1 LSPFFVFEVD
11 MKGDRNMITTII
23 IAALSGSLLTGGT
36 IYFVQSRGAKNLELT
51 EQLIK
56 AMETEF
62 EKAQAQAVHNLT
74 EPDLLKVPCSE
85 EYISKRGDLLCREM
99 FCRMNRQGG
108 GANSSGG
115 AGATESDCSA
125 ISAAAVNKLKIDSCM
140 QYWDE
145 GSGSDQNS
153 QFWRCMSAFGQKP

>member
-1 LSPFFVFEVD
+1 
-11 MKGDRNMITTII
+11 MIGDRNMITTII
-23 IAALSGSLLTGGT
+23 IAALSGALVTGSS
-36 IYFVQSRGAKNLELT
+36 IFIFQSRQADSKNST
-51 EQLIK
+51 EQIIK

>member
-1 LSPFFVFEVD
+1 
-11 MKGDRNMITTII
+11 MIGDRNMITTII
-23 IAALSGSLLTGGT
+23 IAALSGSLLTGGA
-36 IYFVQSRGAKNLELT
+36 IFLIQNKSSDAAEIIQAMQS
-51 EQLIK
+51 
-56 AMETEF
+56 EF

-74 EPDLLKVPCSE
+74 EPDLLEVPCSE
-85 EYISKRGDLLCREM
+85 EYIGKRGDLLCREM

-108 GANSSGG
+108 GQNSGGG
-115 AGATESDCSA
+115 AGATESDCSS
-125 ISAAAVNKLKIDSCM
+125 ISAAAVNKLKIDLCM

>member
-1 LSPFFVFEVD
+1 

-23 IAALSGSLLTGGT
+23 IAALSGALVTGSS
-36 IYFVQSRGAKNLELT
+36 IFIFQSRQADSKNST
-51 EQLIK
+51 EQIIK

-125 ISAAAVNKLKIDSCM
+125 ISAAAVNKLKIDQCM